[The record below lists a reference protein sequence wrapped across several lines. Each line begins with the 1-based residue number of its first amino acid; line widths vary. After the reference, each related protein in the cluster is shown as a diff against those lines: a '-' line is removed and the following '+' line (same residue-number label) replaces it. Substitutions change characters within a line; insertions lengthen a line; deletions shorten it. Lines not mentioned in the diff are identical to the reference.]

1 METSKTELLRVVEL
15 ETWNPAL
22 FRDVLKAAAVVNEE
36 PDIILD
42 PEGLK
47 ITQMGPDH
55 VCMVDLY
62 LSRGFFDSFNVVEE
76 YRASLN
82 LKDLNKLLFNRKTGK
97 LKDSSL
103 SIHIEGYKAT
113 FKGSGKLSGV
123 KTFNLGE
130 PQEEETPT
138 PKLVYDAKVTLVT
151 DTLKKVIDD
160 CTVNHNVI
168 ITVDSDKVIF
178 RCANDDYLEESTI
191 DKYDDNI
198 LELYA
203 AETQKAIYEL
213 EHLAKFPRA
222 LVKIAEVVTL
232 EFSIDLPMRISA
244 DLPYESHLIYYIAP
258 KIHPGGEPED
268 PDPHKESEAIPEPEV
283 VDVDTVDLHED
294 PAEIVEPVIEVP
306 EEIPTVEAAPDPH
319 EDQPSLGELYLQYY
333 AEALARHS
341 AEAA

>member
-1 METSKTELLRVVEL
+1 MIHFHAR
-15 ETWNPAL
+15 A
-22 FRDVLKAAAVVNEE
+22 
-36 PDIILD
+36 
-42 PEGLK
+42 
-47 ITQMGPDH
+47 
-55 VCMVDLY
+55 
-62 LSRGFFDSFNVVEE
+62 
-76 YRASLN
+76 RASLS

-113 FKGSGKLSGV
+113 FQGSGKLSGV

-160 CTVNHNVI
+160 CTVDYNVV

-178 RCANDDYLEESTI
+178 RCANDDYLEENTI

-232 EFSIDLPMRISA
+232 EFSTDLPMRISA

-258 KIHPGGEPED
+258 KVGAKEE
-268 PDPHKESEAIPEPEV
+268 PDPHEDQEVEPAAPEV
-283 VDVDTVDLHED
+283 NAVDVDTVDPHKE
-294 PAEIVEPVIEVP
+294 PVEIVEPVIEVP
-306 EEIPTVEAAPDPH
+306 EEIPAVEAVPDPH
-319 EDQPSLGELYLQYY
+319 ENQPSLGELYLQYY